1 MIVIKLSGGLGNQMF
16 QYAFG
21 KHLAVKNNTD
31 LKLDLSFYNSQNL
44 RNYELQKFYIK
55 ERIATKSDIS
65 SFVLPENP
73 SISNKINYNFCKFF
87 KNNQVIIEKQF
98 TFDSS
103 VLEVSLSAYLE
114 GYWQSEKYF
123 KPIEPIIRDC
133 FQIKISPDLD
143 NQALLIQI
151 AKTNSISIHIRRGDY
166 VNVENT
172 NRIHGTCDLN
182 YYNDAIAFLSDKISD
197 PVFFIFSDDIP
208 WVKQNLMIPF
218 DHKFVSNNIDNDH
231 EDLRLMSNCKH
242 NIIANSSFSW
252 WGAWLN
258 NNPDKI
264 VISPHKWF
272 NDATRKTSDL
282 IPDQW
287 TKL

>member
-16 QYAFG
+16 QYALG

-44 RNYELQKFYIK
+44 RNYELQKFNIK
-55 ERIATKSDIS
+55 EKIATKNDIS
-65 SFVLPENP
+65 SFLLPENS
-73 SISNKINYNFCKFF
+73 SISNKIKYNFCKFF
-87 KNNQVIIEKQF
+87 KKNQVVIEKQF

-103 VLEVSLSAYLE
+103 VLGISSSAYLE

-123 KPIEPIIRDC
+123 KSIEPIIRDC

-143 NQALLIQI
+143 NKALLIQI

-182 YYNDAIAFLSDKISD
+182 YYNDAITFLSNKISN

-218 DHKFVSNNIDNDH
+218 DHHFVSNNIDNDH

-258 NNPDKI
+258 KNRDKI
-264 VISPHKWF
+264 VISPKHWF
-272 NDATRKTSDL
+272 IDYTKNTSDL
-282 IPDQW
+282 IPESW
-287 TKL
+287 VLL